1 MLLFEKV
8 KSRIPDNDQLAK
20 EVADEVFAGK
30 TPEEIKSHFSDYV
43 TQIHDL
49 IYQKYLLAERTA
61 GQQVIDE
68 QIERYSTIDFTE
80 MSRLM
85 MSLSQSRRSRA
96 GQAFEGIFKALFYR
110 LSYPYSDQVNIEG
123 AKPDFVMPSEEFFR
137 TNPLDSIIFT
147 AKRTLRE
154 RWRQVVTEANKGYG
168 FFLGTFD
175 DKISTN
181 QITQAARH
189 KIYIVVPASM
199 KNDNPNY
206 RDAYNVLTFEDFLKL
221 HLDPAMDR
229 WVAAGFKAEPESR
242 SEMAQGSFAGFDK

>member
-1 MLLFEKV
+1 
-8 KSRIPDNDQLAK
+8 
-20 EVADEVFAGK
+20 
-30 TPEEIKSHFSDYV
+30 
-43 TQIHDL
+43 
-49 IYQKYLLAERTA
+49 
-61 GQQVIDE
+61 
-68 QIERYSTIDFTE
+68 
-80 MSRLM
+80 
-85 MSLSQSRRSRA
+85 
-96 GQAFEGIFKALFYR
+96 
-110 LSYPYSDQVNIEG
+110 
-123 AKPDFVMPSEEFFR
+123 MPSEEFFR

-242 SEMAQGSFAGFDK
+242 SEMAPGLIRRF